1 MTESIITSIHVAD
14 RLRIKHTADLFGL
27 RFPLNLEPAIYAFA
41 SNISPDYNGA
51 YWEFYTLSNDG
62 FFMAPHSEKPFNVS
76 CENGFEGKLSPNAFG
91 IAICLYAYS
100 HLSFS
105 RDQALAEV
113 CAKQYHLLRDY
124 MLEQPE
130 SSHILNA
137 ID

>member
-1 MTESIITSIHVAD
+1 MTDLITSKHVAD
-14 RLRIKHTADLFGL
+14 KLRIQHTADLFGM

-41 SNISPDYNGA
+41 SNICNDYNGA
-51 YWEFYTLSNDG
+51 YWEFYSLSNGG
-62 FFMAPHSEKPFNVS
+62 FFMAPHSEKPFSVS

-91 IAICLYAYS
+91 ITVCLYANS

-105 RDQALAEV
+105 DNPALAEI
-113 CAKQYHLLRDY
+113 CAYHYHLLREY

-130 SSHILNA
+130 ASLIIRA